1 MLRVDSALYHSTPKH
16 RLRPTQALAIF
27 CFLHKPNAQKIILQI
42 KTGEGKSITISC
54 IAAILRFRKKTVD
67 IVTTN
72 EILARRDVDEMK
84 KFYNML
90 GIDVDHN
97 FSTIVT

>member
-1 MLRVDSALYHSTPKH
+1 MRNA
-16 RLRPTQALAIF
+16 
-27 CFLHKPNAQKIILQI
+27 NAQKIILQI

-54 IAAILRFRKKTVD
+54 IAAILRFRKKAVD

-72 EILARRDVDEMK
+72 EILAKRDVEEMK

-97 FSTIVT
+97 FSTVVT